1 MNKDLFDR
9 CYERIENLEKANP
22 KAFNI
27 IGHIILISCVIG
39 NIIAFFYAI
48 NN

>member
-1 MNKDLFDR
+1 MKKDLFDK

-27 IGHIILISCVIG
+27 IGHLILIACVIG
-39 NIIAFFYAI
+39 NILAFIYAI